1 MRSFS
6 YQAKDDNAELLLK
19 SRSVAP
25 GRLQD
30 AGFGFEHPHWPAA
43 AVDLARRL
51 RHRPAPGPARTT
63 GGEPGLRPALPH
75 LLAWTP
81 HPQRGRA
88 AAATAGRRPCRA

>member
-63 GGEPGLRPALPH
+63 GGEPGLRPGPPPPPRLDPAP
-75 LLAWTP
+75 AA
-81 HPQRGRA
+81 RAGCGGYGR
-88 AAATAGRRPCRA
+88 TAPM